1 MLSFKTFIILFLF
14 LNALQIKSMHTILVS
29 DEQSGT
35 REQMHGWKHWEEET
49 RAKDY
54 DSIGGM

>member
-1 MLSFKTFIILFLF
+1 MDIILVPDE
-14 LNALQIKSMHTILVS
+14 LN
-29 DEQSGT
+29 GT

-49 RAKDY
+49 RVKDY